1 MNNSWKTISP
11 VIVLLFLAVRP
22 PLFPS
27 HPNIQE
33 PDNPA
38 IRYTGRIDFANP
50 QRPRLSNAG
59 AYFQVR
65 FKGTACE
72 LLLEDQNLYRRYHN
86 YISVVVDGKYTG
98 RIKVGKD
105 QTQYPIASGLQDTI
119 HSLLV
124 CKASE
129 AQIGYIEFLGMRCG
143 ELLPVETVPK
153 RRIEFI
159 GNSITCGTGMEN
171 VEVPCSTGD
180 WYDQQNAYLTYG
192 PLIAREFGADW
203 LLSAVS
209 GIGIVRN
216 WNSDGPVMPDVYDHA
231 YLDTT
236 SSPQWDARTFTPD
249 LVSICLGT
257 NDFSDGDG
265 TYKRAPLDSAKF
277 IQSYIRFVKHIRSRY
292 PRAAICCL
300 TSPILSPEKNARLT
314 EYLTT
319 VVRQLKD
326 VEHDGNI
333 HLFAFSQRYNHGCTG
348 HPDRE
353 EHKLIAA
360 ELSPFFKKVMGW

>member
-1 MNNSWKTISP
+1 MKQAMRISSL
-11 VIVLLFLAVRP
+11 IIASFFLLLSQRV
-22 PLFPS
+22 FPAL
-27 HPNIQE
+27 PNIQE

-50 QRPRLSNAG
+50 KKPRLSNAG

-72 LLLEDQNLYRRYHN
+72 LILEDQNLYHRYHN
-86 YISVVVDGKYTG
+86 YISVVVDGKYMG
-98 RIKVGKD
+98 RIKVVKN
-105 QTQYPIASGLQDTI
+105 QTHYPVASDLADTI
-119 HSLLV
+119 HTLFV

-129 AQIGYIEFLGMRCG
+129 AQIGYIDFLGMRCG
-143 ELLPVETVPK
+143 ELQPVETVPK

-216 WNSDGPVMPDVYDHA
+216 WNSEGPVMPDVYDHL

-236 SSPQWDARTFTPD
+236 STPQGDARTFTPD

-277 IQSYIRFVKHIRSRY
+277 IQNYIRFVKHIRSRY
-292 PRAAICCL
+292 PHAPICCL
-300 TSPILSPEKNARLT
+300 TSPILSPEKNAKLT
-314 EYLTT
+314 EYLTAI
-319 VVRQLKD
+319 VRQLKD

-333 HLFAFSQRYNHGCTG
+333 HLFVFSRCYNHGCTG
-348 HPDRE
+348 HPDKE